1 MTQCPHSRC
10 NKPASVSFLSKD
22 TPEDMLRVQ
31 EAPTTAL
38 YKLCLDET
46 RKLSFIDLTTD
57 RKWNDFVKYKYFMGN
72 VEADLLTK

>member
-1 MTQCPHSRC
+1 
-10 NKPASVSFLSKD
+10 
-22 TPEDMLRVQ
+22 MLRVQ

-72 VEADLLTK
+72 VEADLLTN